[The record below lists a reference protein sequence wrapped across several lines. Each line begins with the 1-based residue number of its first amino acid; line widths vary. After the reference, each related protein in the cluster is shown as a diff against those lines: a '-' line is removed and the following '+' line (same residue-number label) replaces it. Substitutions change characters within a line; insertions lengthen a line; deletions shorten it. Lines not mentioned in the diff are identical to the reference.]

1 MFIRSSTIP
10 ATPAPTSLTRDPF
23 SFIAPLG
30 WVDAVGDAIG
40 TDHLWESRASF
51 NPAGTDTTLTWSTPF
66 QAGAQGPAGPP
77 GTIGPTGPT
86 GNGIS
91 GQSYDTATGILTL
104 VFTDGGTFS
113 TGDLRGAMGI
123 AGTAATVT
131 VGTVTTGA
139 PGSSVIVTN
148 RGTATAAI
156 LDFTI
161 PQGAQGPQGD
171 PGEQGSAGSGT
182 GGGSGNAIPTTFN
195 LPATGVDNEL
205 IRVVPP
211 VVLDTGTRSAQSPFM
226 EAFYKVV
233 RGNGGRLYVAIPD
246 SLPVVTGQVNPTIDG
261 SRTISIFYSDTEG
274 ESIKFAADLTIAEID
289 TADNIVPIV
298 SDTQLQPTW
307 EGSGNVAL
315 ITLASASEA
324 TTLRGAIPAG
334 AQSMQVDTTNNADYF
349 TDDNLDIYLG
359 NVTSET
365 FPTRGLYRWNDSNS
379 MWNSAAFANDLP
391 TGGGGTTSN
400 ATILNEVWRLGNAV
414 ARRTGGNIVGFNKIY
429 NGRLATSSF
438 VRSSTGAFQGTI
450 YTLYD
455 GVLTEDT
462 VLLTQ
467 TVTLTL

>member
-1 MFIRSSTIP
+1 MGNKLVSFNSPGDMSSQRIENL
-10 ATPAPTSLTRDPF
+10 AAGVNPT
-23 SFIAPLG
+23 
-30 WVDAVGDAIG
+30 DAVNMSQLG
-40 TDHLWESRASF
+40 TGGG
-51 NPAGTDTTLTWSTPF
+51 GT
-66 QAGAQGPAGPP
+66 GPAGPA
-77 GTIGPTGPT
+77 GPA

-123 AGTAATVT
+123 AGTAATIT

-161 PQGAQGPQGD
+161 PAQGAQGLQGERG
-171 PGEQGSAGSGT
+171 PAGSGG

-211 VVLDTGTRSAQSPFM
+211 VVLDTGTRSAQSPFR
-226 EAFYKVV
+226 ESFYRVV

-246 SLPVVTGQVNPTIDG
+246 SLPVVTGELNPTISG

-274 ESIKFAADLTIAEID
+274 ESIKFTADLTIDDID

-315 ITLASASEA
+315 ITLDSAAEA
-324 TTLRGAIPAG
+324 TTLRSAIPTDILTQAG
-334 AQSMQVDTTNNADYF
+334 QIDVTNNADYF
-349 TDDNLDIYLG
+349 TDDNLNIYLG
-359 NVTSET
+359 DVSSET
-365 FPTRGLYRWNDSNS
+365 FPTRGLYRWSDSNS
-379 MWNSAAFANDLP
+379 MWNAAAFANDLP

-414 ARRTGGNIVGFNKIY
+414 ARRTSGNIVGFNKIY
-429 NGRLATSSF
+429 DGRLATSSF

-462 VLLTQ
+462 STINTNSNTNFIIWQ
-467 TVTLTL
+467 Q